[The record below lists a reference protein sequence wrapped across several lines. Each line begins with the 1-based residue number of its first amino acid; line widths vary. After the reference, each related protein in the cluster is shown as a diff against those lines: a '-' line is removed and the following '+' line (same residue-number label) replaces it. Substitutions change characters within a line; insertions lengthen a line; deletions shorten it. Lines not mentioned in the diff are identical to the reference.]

1 MKIQLEKSAGIISK
15 LTDGKN
21 GKPRREILREKLQLD
36 FYYVYSKHW
45 IETKITEYVICR
57 QEVC

>member
-36 FYYVYSKHW
+36 FYYVYSKH
-45 IETKITEYVICR
+45 
-57 QEVC
+57 